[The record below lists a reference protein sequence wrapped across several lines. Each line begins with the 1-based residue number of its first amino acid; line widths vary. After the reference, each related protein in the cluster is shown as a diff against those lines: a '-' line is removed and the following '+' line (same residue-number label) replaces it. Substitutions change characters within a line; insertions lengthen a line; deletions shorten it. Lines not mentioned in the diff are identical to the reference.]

1 VQNVYAAANTI
12 LRDTLPGSEPAEVIE
27 EIVLNPE
34 PDLDAVPVEVEQ
46 VIMARIVM
54 QYGDWKG
61 IDEEEMR
68 RGREVEAELGGNA
81 AIFGNHQGSDQNP
94 ASFMGG
100 LNILNIQLFQNH
112 CNAMKLVELRTGSLD
127 YKTIWLMLYL
137 SSLSMS
143 FIFRALILSIPVTWI
158 SHLYYGYWFYY
169 IFFKG
174 GVTIPPLVLVRH
186 LGRLSQIYLELTQV
200 SQPCSKLLARH
211 LLLWLDCVLSLIEI
225 ASGESSAALILCIY
239 LFNFH

>member
-1 VQNVYAAANTI
+1 
-12 LRDTLPGSEPAEVIE
+12 
-27 EIVLNPE
+27 
-34 PDLDAVPVEVEQ
+34 
-46 VIMARIVM
+46 M
-54 QYGDWKG
+54 K
-61 IDEEEMR
+61 

-169 IFFKG
+169 ILQRRRDYP
-174 GVTIPPLVLVRH
+174 TISSSTPPGKV
-186 LGRLSQIYLELTQV
+186 V
-200 SQPCSKLLARH
+200 SNLPRTDPGLPTM
-211 LLLWLDCVLSLIEI
+211 
-225 ASGESSAALILCIY
+225 
-239 LFNFH
+239 